1 MPIAAGEQVGPF
13 VIRAP
18 LGKGGMGEV
27 YLAYDPR
34 LNREVAIKV
43 LLPGAMGNADRRARF
58 VREAKLASSL
68 SHPNI
73 VTIYDIDSA
82 ERDAKVVDFVAMEH
96 VRGKTLDKLIGRR
109 GLRLNETLRYA
120 KQIAEGLA
128 AAHSAGIIHRDLKPA
143 NIIVNDHGEVKI
155 LDFGLAKLME
165 PDEADVWAPT
175 SSVHFETAT
184 GAIAGTVAYMA
195 PEQAEGQKADGRSDI
210 FSFGAVLYEMVTGRR
225 AFSGVSTLATLA
237 SVLHSEPAP
246 VSEAREPVPN
256 ELGRIIKRCLQKD
269 PRRRWQNVVDL
280 KIALED
286 VAEELA
292 LSKNAGVTEGSAAK
306 SSGRLWRFL
315 APALTAAALASGL
328 YLGGHLLTRP
338 HPTFQRLTFHRGNI
352 AEARFAPDGTVLF
365 SAQWATDPTRIF
377 SMQPGR
383 SESRQLDLPAARIL
397 SVSSNG
403 ELAILLGSPSRGTPG
418 TLARVPLS
426 GGAPRE
432 ILENVND
439 ADWSPDGAT
448 LAVSRTIGGHN
459 RIEYPIGNVLNDT
472 TGRPPLGLRVSPQGN
487 LLAFFEY
494 DNAVGDF
501 AVTLLDTRGRKRVL
515 SRGWRVE
522 GGLAWSPK
530 GDEVW
535 YGGAATGTET
545 KLRAVKIAGG
555 DRVITDEPAA
565 IAIQDVARSG
575 KLLVTVEDSRLG
587 MMGLPPGRDRERDLS
602 WFDGSRIYDISADG
616 KNVVFEE
623 LTYGKPRNPA
633 IYIRSTDGAPAV
645 RLGDGNR
652 PALSPDGKW
661 IACIVSDGALTS
673 LTLLPTG
680 AGELRKIGP
689 SPMHYERVEWFPDGR
704 RILFEG
710 SDPNRPLRTFL
721 QDLDGGAPVPVTPEG
736 VVVSHVSP
744 DQKYATMVVGRKLS
758 LFQLRRGSVKAIAN
772 LNPGESVIRWDTDGS
787 ALFLRKTDGPAALS
801 IERLDIGTGRREQVK
816 ELRTPD
822 AVGVQIGQLV
832 MTPDGGAYSYSFQ
845 RDISTLYLAQGIK

>member
-1 MPIAAGEQVGPF
+1 MSIAAGEQVGPF
-13 VIRAP
+13 VIQAP
-18 LGKGGMGEV
+18 LGTGGMGEV
-27 YLAYDPR
+27 YLACDPR
-34 LNREVAIKV
+34 LSREVAIKV
-43 LLPGAMGNADRRARF
+43 LLPGAMGNPERRARF

-73 VTIYDIDSA
+73 VTIYAIDST
-82 ERDAKVVDFVAMEH
+82 EVDGKVVDFVAMEH

-109 GLRLNETLRYA
+109 GLRLNDALRYA
-120 KQIAEGLA
+120 RQIADGLA
-128 AAHSAGIIHRDLKPA
+128 AAHAAGVIHRDLKPA
-143 NIIVNDHGEVKI
+143 NIMVNDHGEVKI
-155 LDFGLAKLME
+155 LDFGLAKLIE
-165 PDEADVWAPT
+165 PEAADVWAPT
-175 SSVHFETAT
+175 ESIHFESAT

-195 PEQAEGQKADGRSDI
+195 PEQAEGQNVDGRSDI

-225 AFSGVSTLATLA
+225 AFSGATTLSTLA
-237 SVLHSEPAP
+237 SVLHSDPAP
-246 VSEAREPVPN
+246 VSEAREPVPR
-256 ELGRIIKRCLQKD
+256 ELSRIIKRCLQKD

-292 LSKNAGVTEGSAAK
+292 LSKNAGAAEASTAR

-315 APALTAAALASGL
+315 AAVLTAAALASGV

-338 HPTFQRLTFHRGNI
+338 HPTFQRLTFRRGNI
-352 AEARFAPDGTVLF
+352 AEARFSPDGTVLF
-365 SAQWATDPTRIF
+365 SAQWAADPTRIF
-377 SMQPGR
+377 STQPGR
-383 SESRQLDLPAARIL
+383 NESRQLDLPAARIL
-397 SVSSNG
+397 SVSSSG

-448 LAVSRTIGGHN
+448 LAVSRTMGGHN
-459 RIEYPIGNVLNDT
+459 RIEYPIGKVLNDT
-472 TGRPPLGLRVSPQGN
+472 TGRPPLGLRVSPKGD

-501 AVTLLDTRGRKRVL
+501 AVTVLDTRGRKRVL

-522 GGLAWSPK
+522 GGLAWSPN

-575 KLLVTVEDSRLG
+575 KLLVTVEDSRIG
-587 MMGLPPGRDRERDLS
+587 MMGLSPGLDQERDLS

-616 KNVVFEE
+616 KTVLFEE
-623 LTYGKPRNPA
+623 LTYGKSRNPA
-633 IYIRSTDGAPAV
+633 IYIRNTDGTPAI

-661 IACIVSDGALTS
+661 IACIVSDGPRTS

-680 AGELRKIGP
+680 AGELRTIGP
-689 SPMHYERVEWFPDGR
+689 SPMHYERVEWFPDGQ

-710 SDPNRPLRTFL
+710 SEPNRPLRSFI
-721 QDLDGGAPVPVTPEG
+721 QGLDGAAPVPVTPEG

-744 DQKYATMVVGRKLS
+744 DQKYATMVVSRRLT
-758 LFQLRRGSVKAIAN
+758 LFPLRGGGAKAVAN
-772 LNPGESVIRWDTDGS
+772 LNPGESVLRWNADGR
-787 ALFLRKTDGPAALS
+787 ALLLRKTDGPAALS
-801 IERLDIGTGRREQVK
+801 IERLDIGTARREPVK

-822 AVGVQIGQLV
+822 SVGVQIGQLV
-832 MTPDGGAYSYSFQ
+832 VTPDGSAYSYSFQ